1 MKTKTLI
8 RFKSD
13 VFAAVAVV
21 DAKTPSYFYIRVWVG
36 DNVYHVVKYKAT
48 IISRMR

>member
-21 DAKTPSYFYIRVWVG
+21 DGKTPSCFYLRVWVG
-36 DNVYHVVKYKAT
+36 DHVDKVVKYKAT
-48 IISRMR
+48 IISQKR